1 MTIGERIKEVRIK
14 KGLSQKE
21 LGKQLGVS
29 QQMIGQYENPNSN
42 LKTETVSRI
51 AEALEVSTISLLL
64 GTPSE
69 LKEEFYSSQKNEEA
83 ELMENYNVLNEAGRK
98 EELVGAHP
106 AAEGPHLTPGRHHRE
121 VLRRQRPGGRARR
134 PRRGTAAAWSG

>member
-83 ELMENYNVLNEAGRK
+83 ELMENYNALNEAGRK
-98 EELVGAHP
+98 EARKRVQELT
-106 AAEGPHLTPGRHHRE
+106 EI
-121 VLRRQRPGGRARR
+121 
-134 PRRGTAAAWSG
+134 PRYTEPDK